1 MAATEL
7 AQAVERG
14 LVTVSAVPG
23 GYEIAGAVRDL
34 LIMAELENMGAVWRD
49 RKEVYFIAAGS
60 DADGVDRSLDRLR
73 LKTAAVAAALAARG
87 AKARRD
93 GLAEY
98 DRQRARLMRSMTRDL
113 KEIYKQALQE
123 HRQALDATIKAIA
136 AAADPVEAIKLAHRR
151 NELAS
156 VIDELEAGLSKAGI
170 NAERYVSGRLVE
182 AAAIS
187 RRVAAWQIDNMSGVE
202 VSRMI
207 GHNFATIAA
216 TARTSYH
223 GKYDLKAW
231 QGVADRAQ
239 ARKTIK
245 LAITRGVLTGEHPSK
260 IAHRIEGLFTGD
272 EPLSPYKRSVRI
284 AQTEAH
290 RVLAQ
295 AAEELM
301 QDAADAGAREFKRW
315 DATLDSKTR
324 ESHRDLD
331 GQLRRPGESFAPGI
345 YKPGDGGPAESINC
359 RCALVP
365 VHDGFGP
372 EFPVR
377 RDNDARK
384 SIPYMTYR
392 EWEAWKG
399 DST

>member
-7 AQAVERG
+7 TQAVERG
-14 LVTVSAVPG
+14 LVTVRAVPG

-34 LIMAELENMGAVWRD
+34 LVMAELESMGAVWRD
-49 RKEVYFIAAGS
+49 RKEVYFIAAA
-60 DADGVDRSLDRLR
+60 DYADGVERSLRQLQV
-73 LKTAAVAAALAARG
+73 KTEAVAAALAARG

-93 GLAEY
+93 GLSEY
-98 DRQRARLMRSMTRDL
+98 DRQRAKIMRSMTRDL

-136 AAADPVEAIKLAHRR
+136 AAEDPIEAIKLAHRR

-156 VIDELEAGLSKAGI
+156 VIEELEVGLTKAGL

-207 GHNFATIAA
+207 GHNVATIAA

-301 QDAADAGAREFKRW
+301 QDAVDAGAREFKRW

-331 GQLRRPGESFAPGI
+331 GQLRKPGESFAPGI
-345 YKPGDGGPAESINC
+345 YKPGDGGAAESINC

-372 EFPVR
+372 EFPIR
-377 RDNDARK
+377 RDNEARR

-392 EWEAWKG
+392 EWEKWKG